1 MRGYSMAGMMATSAA
16 PERRASAHCEGTV
29 KERSYLPRSGPWVKP
44 RTSGAVLR
52 YCTTEMRSLVT
63 IGGGEN
69 FTTER
74 REVRRRGD
82 FAARRADLMYNT
94 SANLK
99 LADLEAGEM
108 AKRWWLMILAA
119 MLCGASRADA
129 QAKSEAGAGASP
141 AAGEK
146 AISIA
151 EKTKSMEKMAG
162 YFNIYWDAKAGKIW
176 VEIDKWGTEFLYQSS
191 LPAGIGSND
200 IGLDRGQLGGT
211 HVVRFERSGPKVLLV
226 QANLDYRA
234 VSEDADE
241 RRAVRDS
248 FAESALWGFTVAAED
263 GERALVDA
271 TDFFLRDAHG
281 VPAAL
286 RKTKQGAYRLDA
298 SRCTLYLPRT
308 KNFPLNTEVEA
319 TLTFVGDEAGPWVKE
334 VTPEAGAITVR
345 EHHSLVQLPGPGYK
359 PRAYDP
365 RSSFFGISYMDYATP
380 ISEPIVKRFAAR
392 HRLEKKDP
400 NAAVSEAVTPIVYYL
415 DRGAPEPIRSALL
428 EGARWWAQ
436 AFEAAGF
443 KNAFRVELLPEGAD
457 PMDLRYNVIQWIHRA
472 TRGWSYGATVTDP
485 RTGEIIKGHVSLGSL
500 RVRQDY
506 LIAEGLLAPY
516 ADGKALPPVQDR
528 ALQMAL
534 ARLRQLAAHEVG
546 HTLGLM
552 HNYSAST
559 VRRSSVMDYPPP
571 LVKLEAD
578 GVPDVSNAYA
588 TGIGDWD
595 KVSIAWGYSEFA
607 PGTDEH
613 AGLAKILTDGY
624 GRGLRYLTDQDA
636 RPASSSSSVA
646 HLWDSGEN
654 AVDELNR
661 LMQVRAAALRRFGEN
676 NIRAGAPLATI
687 EDALVPIYMLHRY
700 QVEAASKLIGGMDY
714 TFALRGDGQRPTQIV
729 AAAEQR
735 RALAAVLNT
744 LKPEALALPESLLKI
759 IPPRPPAYER
769 GREDFKIRTY
779 PAFDAVAPAESAA
792 QHTLQFLFNAA
803 RAQRLLEFHAQDK
816 ANPSLE
822 EILDAVLTATWKAPH
837 GNGYAEQINY
847 VVDDVVLYDLMALA
861 DNDKAS
867 DEVRA
872 VAVLRLHTLKE
883 WLDSAGGGK
892 GIATER
898 AHTFFASRQIEQ
910 FEKDP
915 RRLDLTPPTEP
926 PDGPPI
932 GAMGDADDDWQP

>member
-1 MRGYSMAGMMATSAA
+1 
-16 PERRASAHCEGTV
+16 
-29 KERSYLPRSGPWVKP
+29 
-44 RTSGAVLR
+44 
-52 YCTTEMRSLVT
+52 
-63 IGGGEN
+63 
-69 FTTER
+69 
-74 REVRRRGD
+74 
-82 FAARRADLMYNT
+82 
-94 SANLK
+94 LK
-99 LADLEAGEM
+99 IVDLEALEM
-108 AKRWWLMILAA
+108 FKRFMMLAMAA
-119 MLCGASRADA
+119 MWMCAPRGAA
-129 QAKSEAGAGASP
+129 QAKGEGTAAPGTSSEKMAT
-141 AAGEK
+141 
-146 AISIA
+146 IA
-151 EKTKSMEKMAG
+151 DKTKSMERMAG

-176 VEIDKWGTEFLYQSS
+176 LEIDKWGTEFLYQSS

-211 HVVRFERSGPKVLLV
+211 HVVRFERSGNKALLL
-226 QANLDYRA
+226 QANLEYRA

-248 FAESALWGFTVAAED
+248 FAESALWGFTVAAEE

-286 RKTKQGAYRLDA
+286 RKTKQGNYRLDA
-298 SRCTLYLPRT
+298 SRCAMYLPRT

-319 TLTFVGDEAGPWVKE
+319 TLTFVGEDAGQWVRQ
-334 VTPEAGAITVR
+334 VTPEPDAITVR
-345 EHHSLVQLPGPGYK
+345 EHHSFVQLPAPGYK

-380 ISEPIVKRFAAR
+380 ISQAIVKRFAAR

-400 NAAVSEAVTPIVYYL
+400 NAAVSEAVKPIVYYL

-443 KNAFRVELLPEGAD
+443 KDAFRVELMPEGAD

-516 ADGKALPPVQDR
+516 ADGKALPPAQDR

-559 VRRSSVMDYPPP
+559 VNRSSVMDYPPP
-571 LVKLEAD
+571 LVKLGTNGA
-578 GVPDVSNAYA
+578 PDVSDAYA
-588 TGIGDWD
+588 TGIGEWD
-595 KVSIAWGYSEFA
+595 KVSITWGYSEFA

-613 AGLAKILTDGY
+613 AALGKILIDGY

-646 HLWDSGEN
+646 HLWDSGAN
-654 AVDELNR
+654 AVNELNR
-661 LMQVRAAALRRFGEN
+661 LMNVRAAALRRFGEN
-676 NIRAGAPLATI
+676 NIREGAPLAAI
-687 EDALVPIYMLHRY
+687 EDVLVPIFMLHRY

-714 TFALRGDGQRPTQIV
+714 TFALRGDGQTPTQIV
-729 AAAEQR
+729 APAEQR
-735 RALAAVLNT
+735 RALTAVLAT
-744 LKPEALALPESLLKI
+744 LKPEALSLPESLLKI
-759 IPPRPPAYER
+759 IPPRPPEYER

-779 PAFDAVAPAESAA
+779 PAFDALAPAEAAA
-792 QHTLQFLFNAA
+792 QHTLQFLFNAE
-803 RAQRLLEFHAQDK
+803 RAQRLVEFHARDK
-816 ANPSLE
+816 ANPGLE
-822 EILDAVLTATWKAPH
+822 EVFDAVLSATWKAPH
-837 GNGYAEQINY
+837 GTGYAEQINN
-847 VVDDVVLYDLMALA
+847 VVDDVVLYDLMSLA
-861 DNDKAS
+861 ANEKAS
-867 DEVRA
+867 DEVRG
-872 VAVLRLHTLKE
+872 VAALKVHALKA
-883 WLDSAGGGK
+883 WLDSTGQAK
-892 GIATER
+892 QTAAP

-915 RRLDLTPPTEP
+915 KRLELTPPAEP

-932 GAMGDADDDWQP
+932 GASDDGDDWEH